1 MSLAGTKLEL
11 VSNLEEAMAFKR
23 WLGERHENNVV
34 AIDTETTGLNPRD
47 KGAAIRLIQFGD
59 TKQGWSIPWLDWRGL
74 ALEAARDFEGTIATH
89 NGAFEMKWVHEHC
102 DWRFPRA
109 RTVDTMIG
117 AHIINPLGSGALKQ
131 LSVKYVDNKA
141 GAGQNILHEAFAEHG
156 WDWSTVPVD
165 YEPYWTYAA
174 LDTVLTAQLWDKFK
188 GQLTGE
194 GAYRDVFDLEMAVRF
209 VVSGMEQRGARVDL
223 PYSQE
228 MYDKLSQDADAAAD
242 WAKDVFG
249 INIASNTQLAA
260 TLIKNGGE
268 LFDFTATGQPKVDK
282 YTLQILSDPDNDYPR
297 AVQVLSEQALRV
309 RRNRKFASTYFH
321 NFVTKSV
328 DGYVH
333 ADIRTLGAR
342 TGRMSVGQ
350 PALQQ
355 LPKNNALVRNAFIPR
370 EGNTLVTCDYSQ
382 IEMRLMAEA
391 SEDPGLQAAFHDA
404 DATGG
409 DFFVEMG
416 KIVYNEPGFVK
427 SDKRRGLLKNTFY
440 GKAYGAGPAKMAE
453 SAGIPVARM
462 EAVVNTVDERF
473 PGLKAFMT
481 KIEST
486 GVERERKEG
495 EAYVITPVGRRLP
508 ADKGK
513 VYALVNYYLQSWAAD
528 VLKKSLVRLDAA
540 GYDNFMILPVH
551 DEIVMDIPTQ
561 YAEQA
566 LRDVPKI
573 MQELDHVVPLTAE
586 SEGPLARW
594 GDKYAK

>member
-1 MSLAGTKLEL
+1 
-11 VSNLEEAMAFKR
+11 MAFKR
-23 WLGERHENNVV
+23 WLGERHENNVI
-34 AIDTETTGLNPRD
+34 ALDTETTGLNPRD

-74 ALEAARDFEGTIATH
+74 ALEAASAWDGIWATH
-89 NGAFEMKWVHEHC
+89 NSAFEMKWIHEHS
-102 DWRFPRA
+102 DWRLPRD

-131 LSVKYVDNKA
+131 LSVKYVDDKA
-141 GAGQNILHEAFAEHG
+141 GAGQNMLHEKMAEHG
-156 WDWSTVPVD
+156 WDWATIPVTYD
-165 YEPYWTYAA
+165 PYWSYAA
-174 LDTVLTAQLWDKFK
+174 LDTVLTAQLWSKFRP
-188 GQLTGE
+188 QLTGS
-194 GAYRDVFDLEMAVRF
+194 GPYTDVFDLEMAVRF
-209 VVSGMEQRGARVDL
+209 VVSAMEQRGARVDI

-228 MYDKLSQDADAAAD
+228 KYDKLSSDADQVTE
-242 WAKDVFG
+242 WAKTAFG
-249 INIASNTQLAA
+249 INIASNTQLGAK
-260 TLIKNGGE
+260 LVEMGGE
-268 LFDFTATGQPKVDK
+268 IFDFTATGQPKVDK
-282 YTLQILSDPDNDYPR
+282 YTLKILSDPDNGYPIN
-297 AVQVLSEQALRV
+297 VQMLAEQALRV
-309 RRNRKFASTYFH
+309 RRNRKFASTYFQ
-321 NFVTKSV
+321 NFITKHV

-391 SEDPGLQAAFHDA
+391 SGDPGLQAAFHNA

-416 KIVYNEPGFVK
+416 KIVYAESDFMK

-551 DEIVMDIPTQ
+551 DEIVLDIPTE

-573 MQELDHVVPLTAE
+573 MQELEHAVPLTAE
-586 SEGPLARW
+586 SEGPLSRW
-594 GDKYAK
+594 GEKYEK